1 MTTYRT
7 EILDRIFV
15 NVEQF
20 IDELVKRDARF
31 TNLNLLRK
39 VIQDQQQAYI
49 DLLYSFRDE
58 PNNRPFNAAHALIG
72 ARILSVAEKLGYEYD
87 ETLDNS
93 GKDIFGNPTKEK
105 FYRRK

>member
-1 MTTYRT
+1 MTTNRT
-7 EILDRIFV
+7 DLLDHIFV

-20 IDELVKRDARF
+20 IDELVKKDGTF
-31 TNLNLLRK
+31 TNLALLRK

-49 DLLYSFRDE
+49 DLLYSFRNE
-58 PNNRPFNAAHALIG
+58 PKPFNATHASIG
-72 ARILSVAEKLGYEYD
+72 KRILSVAEKLGYELD
-87 ETLDNS
+87 ETLDRN